1 MPVDVRQ
8 RTWAERGRL
17 TSAFC
22 HRRAPADVSRRTRN
36 FTAAD
41 VVTGAANRV
50 TRAFGGRRPSGRAPH
65 PEVEPLPVD
74 RVEVSFQLHHYE
86 DGQPFIALA
95 FTRDGAPVNAGGR
108 LFTFDLN
115 ADTPRLEA
123 ETIVHLLRRKLTHF
137 VMTTPESP
145 PLPDGES

>member
-1 MPVDVRQ
+1 
-8 RTWAERGRL
+8 L
-17 TSAFC
+17 T
-22 HRRAPADVSRRTRN
+22 
-36 FTAAD
+36 
-41 VVTGAANRV
+41 
-50 TRAFGGRRPSGRAPH
+50 
-65 PEVEPLPVD
+65 VD

-137 VMTTPESP
+137 VMTSPDSP

>member
-1 MPVDVRQ
+1 MARKALDLRVLPWTAASRC
-8 RTWAERGRL
+8 E
-17 TSAFC
+17 
-22 HRRAPADVSRRTRN
+22 PAHDE
-36 FTAAD
+36 FAAAD

-50 TRAFGGRRPSGRAPH
+50 TRALRRPPIERPRPY
-65 PEVEPLPVD
+65 PEVEPLSVD

>member
-1 MPVDVRQ
+1 M
-8 RTWAERGRL
+8 
-17 TSAFC
+17 
-22 HRRAPADVSRRTRN
+22 
-36 FTAAD
+36 
-41 VVTGAANRV
+41 
-50 TRAFGGRRPSGRAPH
+50 
-65 PEVEPLPVD
+65 PVD

-115 ADTPRLEA
+115 PDTPRLEA

-137 VMTTPESP
+137 VMTTPEGP
-145 PLPDGES
+145 GAAEGES